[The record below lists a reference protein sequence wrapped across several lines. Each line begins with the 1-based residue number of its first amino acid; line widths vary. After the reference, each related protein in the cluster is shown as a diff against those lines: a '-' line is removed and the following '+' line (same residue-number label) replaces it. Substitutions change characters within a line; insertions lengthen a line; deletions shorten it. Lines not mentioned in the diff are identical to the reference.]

1 MKTKL
6 TNTYIQ
12 NLTPQTKYYD
22 VADTELPGLCLRI
35 QPTGVK
41 TFYLRYKL
49 PDGKRRSFRIGNAQ
63 TLRVAEAREAARLHW
78 ADATRGDD
86 PMARKQKSK
95 GDSLDSYLNCYKDQA
110 TCNWH
115 HESVTRIR
123 HSFSTLLALPL
134 SEIPVDAIMLARNRR
149 IKDGKSS
156 GTVNRDIAALQA
168 VFSRAIA
175 SGLIEK
181 NPCDQIK
188 GLKEDKGSKPR
199 YLKPD
204 EVKRL
209 YKALDE
215 REEKRRADRDSHNEW
230 LIKRHTP
237 KMLDLRT
244 VSFTD
249 FLKPMVLLALNTGM
263 RRGEL
268 FNLEWSDCDLDSASP
283 VLTVRGDGAKS
294 GKTRHIPL
302 NENAKD
308 LLLKWRQQTGSE
320 GLVFTSPKTGGRFD
334 NITKSWK
341 SLMRD
346 AKLEN
351 FRFHDTRH
359 HFASMLVQKG
369 VDLNVVRELLG
380 HADLTLTLRY
390 AHLAPKNAAAAVA
403 LLDDS
408 KAPSKKMRAS

>member
-1 MKTKL
+1 
-6 TNTYIQ
+6 
-12 NLTPQTKYYD
+12 
-22 VADTELPGLCLRI
+22 
-35 QPTGVK
+35 
-41 TFYLRYKL
+41 
-49 PDGKRRSFRIGNAQ
+49 
-63 TLRVAEAREAARLHW
+63 
-78 ADATRGDD
+78 
-86 PMARKQKSK
+86 
-95 GDSLDSYLNCYKDQA
+95 
-110 TCNWH
+110 
-115 HESVTRIR
+115 
-123 HSFSTLLALPL
+123 
-134 SEIPVDAIMLARNRR
+134 MLARNRR

-156 GTVNRDIAALQA
+156 GTVNRDVAALQA

-230 LIKRHTP
+230 LRERRKPEMI
-237 KMLDLRT
+237 DLRAA
-244 VSFTD
+244 SFTD
-249 FLKPMVLLALNTGM
+249 FLKPIVMLALNTGM

-268 FNLEWSDCDLDSASP
+268 FNLEWSDCDLESTSP
-283 VLTVRGDGAKS
+283 VLTVRGAGAKS

-302 NENAKD
+302 NKKAKN
-308 LLLKWRQQTGSE
+308 LLLKWRAQSASD
-320 GLVFTSPKTGGRFD
+320 GLVFVSPKTSGRFD

-341 SLMRD
+341 ALMTD
-346 AKLEN
+346 AKLED

-359 HFASMLVQKG
+359 HFASMLVQQG
-369 VDLNVVRELLG
+369 ADLNVVRELLG

-408 KAPSKKMRAS
+408 KPPSRKRRAS